1 MFVPSNVA
9 NGSPPVLDHVVETRS
24 DQGSPH
30 VGVASRHEYSL
41 HERVP
46 VSVKLLSRH
55 GYIPVGRHLRHFRRN
70 VLYVGTWNVRS
81 LVETSGDR

>member
-9 NGSPPVLDHVVETRS
+9 NGSTPVPDHVVETRS

-46 VSVKLLSRH
+46 VSVKLLPRH
-55 GYIPVGRHLRHFRRN
+55 GYIPVGHRLRH
-70 VLYVGTWNVRS
+70 
-81 LVETSGDR
+81 